1 MKNVIGIIRKV
12 DTLGRVVIPSELR
25 RILGIEVDGHVEIL
39 KNEDEIIIR
48 KYTHNHRCSIT
59 GEVADKLIPLM
70 DGKLMVSNEGCRI
83 LLEEMRQKM

>member
-1 MKNVIGIIRKV
+1 MNNVIGIIRKV
-12 DTLGRVVIPSELR
+12 DMLGRVVIPSELR

-39 KNEDEIIIR
+39 RNENEIIIR
-48 KYTHNHRCSIT
+48 KYTHSHRCAIT
-59 GEVADKLIPLM
+59 GEITDKLIPLM